1 MELFPFYR
9 KKNQLWLRKNNGRAG
24 FKTEFLYLWNPAY
37 FVPHAASQ
45 DILAHPVDPKNKM
58 VFQIQTILHLF
69 TFGTEDADIENYLTR
84 QPIIVRIEG

>member
-1 MELFPFYR
+1 MAELVSRLNSYTFETLLILSPMLPLFY
-9 KKNQLWLRKNNGRAG
+9 
-24 FKTEFLYLWNPAY
+24 
-37 FVPHAASQ
+37 
-45 DILAHPVDPKNKM
+45 VDHKNKM